1 MYMHI
6 YIYIY
11 VCAAHLCAAECLPK
25 RAEYSNNDEGTPL
38 TQQPPHILPF
48 LLLLP
53 LLLQM
58 AEILS
63 LNPNMSLAQKRSFI
77 RRFIKNSARP
87 PPEYLKVLEMS

>member
-1 MYMHI
+1 MH
-6 YIYIY
+6 
-11 VCAAHLCAAECLPK
+11 ALLTFAQQSAGRKKKSRSPPT
-25 RAEYSNNDEGTPL
+25 YSNNDAGTPL
-38 TQQPPHILPF
+38 TQQPPHILTF

-87 PPEYLKVLEMS
+87 EPEYLKVLEMS